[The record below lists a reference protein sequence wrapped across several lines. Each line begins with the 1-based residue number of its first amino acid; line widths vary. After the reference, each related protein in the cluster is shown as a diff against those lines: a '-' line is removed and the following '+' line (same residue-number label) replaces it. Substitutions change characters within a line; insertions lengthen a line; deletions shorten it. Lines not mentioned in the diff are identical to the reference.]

1 MTRRWRHGG
10 WLALGI
16 SAMLSACSSPEP
28 ALYTIAPV
36 DGATHVAGPHVIVL
50 EQLGLERY
58 LNRTEIV
65 RSSENY
71 RLDVKSN
78 DWWGE
83 PLAAML
89 SRILVAELGQRL
101 PQSTVLA
108 DNGAISSNPDV
119 TVQLNIQRL
128 DEDTAGSV
136 VLQAQAGVQF
146 KGQKTPT
153 LRTFH
158 FVVAPPAPGTSG
170 EVAAISTALG
180 QLADGTATMLIAAP
194 AHR

>member
-1 MTRRWRHGG
+1 MTRRWRHRG
-10 WLALGI
+10 WFALGI
-16 SAMLSACSSPEP
+16 SAMLVACSSPEP
-28 ALYTIAPV
+28 VLYTISPV
-36 DGATHVAGPHVIVL
+36 DGATHTAGPRIIVL
-50 EQLGLERY
+50 EQIGLERY
-58 LNRTEIV
+58 LNRSEIV

-71 RLDVKSN
+71 RLNVMSN

-119 TVQLNIQRL
+119 TVQLNMQRL
-128 DEDTAGSV
+128 DEDATGSV

-146 KGQKTPT
+146 KGQKAPA

-158 FVVAPPAPGTSG
+158 FVVAPSASGVPG
-170 EVAAISTALG
+170 EVAAISAALG
-180 QLADGTATMLIAAP
+180 QLADGVAAMLISAP
-194 AHR
+194 TLR